1 MSEYDPNAVVSLGKS
16 AFKQNRYKVITD
28 SYFPHTCSQ
37 QSLKKRINLQMFSF
51 FERLIDPFPDH
62 NPSQPPRGLYAFCRY
77 YTRGLEP
84 WLILMGVLTAL
95 TAISEALLFGI
106 LGRVVDWLAV
116 SDPKTFIADSQ
127 LTLVAM
133 GVFILLVI
141 PLLTTLRSLV
151 VHQTLMGNFPMLVRW
166 MAHRYL
172 LNQSYGFF
180 QNEFS
185 GRIATKVMQ
194 TALAVRESVM
204 KLLDVLLFVVIYL
217 ITIIILVASA
227 DLRLCLPLLVW
238 LLAYIG
244 LQRYFVPKLKAIS
257 QRQADSRSLMTG
269 RIVDSYTNIVT
280 LKLFSHSTRESGY
293 IKDGMLSF
301 LNTVHP
307 QMRLVTALNI
317 SLWTINM
324 LLVFTTIALGI
335 YLWAEDAITPGAI
348 AVVISLA
355 IRLTGMSH
363 WIMWEIS
370 NLFEN
375 LGTVQDGINTLSIPQ
390 AVTDRDNAKKLQVN
404 SGRVDFSAVSFSYL
418 SPNPAVSKNVF
429 EGLDLSIEAGEKI
442 GVVGR
447 SGAGKSTLV
456 NLLLRFFDTQSGTI
470 AIDGIDISQVKQESL
485 RSNIAVVTQD
495 TSLLHRSVRE
505 NIMFGNPG
513 ASEAAMIEAAKKAKA
528 HEFILQLCDTSG
540 RTGYDAH
547 VGERGVT
554 LSGGQRQRIAIAR
567 VILKDAPILILDEAT
582 SALDSEVESVI
593 QKSLYQL
600 MAGKTVIAIAHR
612 LSTIA
617 EMDRLVVFDQGAI
630 VEQGTHAELIQA
642 GGIYSQLW
650 RHQSGGFLGL
660 D

>member
-1 MSEYDPNAVVSLGKS
+1 
-16 AFKQNRYKVITD
+16 
-28 SYFPHTCSQ
+28 
-37 QSLKKRINLQMFSF
+37 MFSF
-51 FERLIDPFPDH
+51 FERLIDPFPDQI
-62 NPSQPPRGLYAFCRY
+62 PAQPPTGLFAFCRY
-77 YTRGLEP
+77 FTRGLEP
-84 WLILMGVLTAL
+84 WLLLMALLTAL

-106 LGRVVDWLAV
+106 LGKVVDWLAT
-116 SDPKTFIADSQ
+116 SNPETFVADSWI
-127 LTLVAM
+127 TIVAM
-133 GVFILLVI
+133 SVFILFLI
-141 PLLTTLRSLV
+141 PLLTTLHSLV

-204 KLLDVLLFVVIYL
+204 KLLDVLLFVIIYVVTIFIL
-217 ITIIILVASA
+217 IANA
-227 DLRLCLPLLVW
+227 DMRLCLPLLGW
-238 LLAYIG
+238 LVLYIG
-244 LQRYFVPKLKAIS
+244 LQRYFVPKLKHIS
-257 QRQADSRSLMTG
+257 QIQADSRSMMTG

-280 LKLFSHSTRESGY
+280 LKLFSHTSRESSY
-293 IKDGMLSF
+293 IKEGMSDF

-307 QMRLVTALNI
+307 QMRLATALNI

-324 LLVFTTIALGI
+324 LQVFATVALGI
-335 YLWAEDAITPGAI
+335 YLWINDAVTPGAI
-348 AVVISLA
+348 AIVVSLA

-363 WIMWEIS
+363 WIMWEMS

-390 AVTDRDNAKKLQVN
+390 MVLDKDNAQDLQVN
-404 SGRVDFSAVSFSYL
+404 SGHIDFKDVKFSYL
-418 SPNPAVSKNVF
+418 GADKAVAQTVF
-429 EGLDLSIEAGEKI
+429 HQLNFSIAAGEKVAI
-442 GVVGR
+442 VGR
-447 SGAGKSTLV
+447 SGAGKSTLI
-456 NLLLRFFDTQSGTI
+456 NLLLRFFDLHGGSI
-470 AIDGIDISQVKQESL
+470 CIDGQDISMVKQESL
-485 RSNIAVVTQD
+485 RANIAVVTQD

-513 ASEAAMIEAAKKAKA
+513 ATEQEMIAAAKKAKA
-528 HEFILQLCDTSG
+528 HEFILQLRDVTG

-567 VILKDAPILILDEAT
+567 VVLKDAPILVLDEAT
-582 SALDSEVESVI
+582 SALDSEVESTI

-600 MAGKTVIAIAHR
+600 MQDKTVIAIAHR

-617 EMDRLVVFDQGAI
+617 AMDRLIVFDQGKI
-630 VEQGTHAELIQA
+630 IEQGTHTELLETE
-642 GGIYSQLW
+642 GVYNQLW
-650 RHQSGGFLGL
+650 NHQSGGFLGL